1 MAAKLGNKTLRRNV
15 HIYGVEN
22 DVIFAMD
29 SHGISFKAPGTKLGV
44 YASWLQVVEA
54 CDTPANVPSKHQ
66 GRPLEFLM
74 SQATERQKR
83 MTKKLAEEVAEE
95 IAESRR

>member
-1 MAAKLGNKTLRRNV
+1 MAPKLGEGKSLRRNIKV
-15 HIYGVEN
+15 YTVEG

-44 YASWLQVVEA
+44 YLLWQQVVEA

-66 GRPLEFLM
+66 GRPLDFLR
-74 SQATERQKR
+74 SQATEHQKR
-83 MTKKLAEEVAEE
+83 MDKRLVSKLRKEAQE
-95 IAESRR
+95 RQ